1 MIYLKNL
8 NSQVKEYKET
18 DTKTVEALL
27 DSGRWERVKGLK
39 DSSPYSVAKQS
50 TKKASK
56 KKSK

>member
-8 NSQVKEYKET
+8 NGQVREYKGT

-27 DSGRWERVKGLK
+27 DSGKWERVKGLK
-39 DSSPYSVAKQS
+39 DSSPHVGAKKS

-56 KKSK
+56 KKSA